1 MHPTNDSEMQLLTN
15 IYVLSSCAVILLVLG
30 VILAAQLFPLVR
42 KIAELELNEE
52 ENKKKLRKYELRIIL
67 LLFAFAAMFTLSVV
81 CIIFITNLK

>member
-15 IYVLSSCAVILLVLG
+15 IYILASCAVILLVLG
-30 VILAAQLFPLVR
+30 VLLAVQLFPLVR
-42 KIAELELNEE
+42 RIAELELNEE
-52 ENKKKLRKYELRIIL
+52 ENKKKLKKYELRIIL